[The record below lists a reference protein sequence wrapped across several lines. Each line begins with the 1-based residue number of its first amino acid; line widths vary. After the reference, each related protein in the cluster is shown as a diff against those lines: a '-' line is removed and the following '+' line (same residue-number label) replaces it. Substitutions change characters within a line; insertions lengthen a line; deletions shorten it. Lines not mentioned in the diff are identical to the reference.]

1 MTRWQSALRRLPAG
15 LVKAGSPG
23 QEITCIGSRGFAT
36 AAPYSYDPPGR
47 NHLFVPGPV
56 NIHAS
61 VLQAMDRPAQ
71 NHRDPWFNPFFSSIL
86 EDSKML
92 FGTTEATT
100 FIYPGTGTGGWECGL
115 TNTLSPGDKILTFRY
130 GQFSLLWVDMM
141 QRLGLDVQVM
151 DERWGNGVDEARLEK
166 ALKADTDKK
175 IKAVAVV
182 HNETA
187 TGVTSDLA
195 KIRETMDAC
204 NHPAL
209 FMVDG
214 VSSIGA
220 LDFQMDKWKVD
231 IAVTG
236 SQKALSLPTGLTVVA
251 VSDKALEARKS
262 AKLKRV
268 YYDLEDMIKTNKDGQ
283 TPYTPCLPL
292 LYGMQASMKLMK
304 AEGFENVIKRHNR
317 LGEGARKAV
326 KGWGLELLC
335 KDPRWRSDS
344 LTVIETPKGVDSNL
358 VVKNAYAKYNLSLGV
373 GLTKVAG
380 KVFRIGHLG
389 NMDEVMLLGALAGT
403 EMALID
409 AGIKI
414 EPGSGV
420 KEAIK
425 HFQATSSVIPTR
437 EPPPQI
443 SM

>member
-15 LVKAGSPG
+15 LARAGSSE
-23 QEITCIGSRGFAT
+23 QQVSCIGCRAFAT

-56 NIHAS
+56 NIHSS
-61 VLQAMDRPAQ
+61 VQQAMDRPAQ

-86 EDSKML
+86 EDCKML
-92 FGTTEATT
+92 FGTTKGTT
-100 FIYPGTGTGGWECGL
+100 FIYPGTGTGGWEVGL

-141 QRLGLDVQVM
+141 ERLGLDVQVI

-166 ALKADTDKK
+166 ALKADKDKK

-195 KIRETMDAC
+195 KIRETIDAC

-220 LDFQMDKWKVD
+220 LDFQMDKWRVD

-236 SQKALSLPTGLTVVA
+236 SQKALSLPTGLAVVA
-251 VSDKALEARKS
+251 VSDKALEARKT
-262 AKLKRV
+262 AKLQRV

-283 TPYTPCLPL
+283 VPYTPVLPL
-292 LYGMQASMKLMK
+292 LYGMQASMKLMR
-304 AEGFENVIKRHNR
+304 AEGFENVIKRHHR
-317 LGEGARKAV
+317 LGEGARKAA

-335 KDPRWRSDS
+335 KDSRWRSDA
-344 LTVIETPKGVDSNL
+344 LTVIETPKGTDSNL

-420 KEAIK
+420 KEAVK
-425 HFQATSSVIPTR
+425 HFQETSSVIPTR
-437 EPPPQI
+437 QAPPKMQ
-443 SM
+443 M